1 MSARHRSAH
10 QELLDEGART
20 APEPETAEE
29 RSRRIG
35 LKTGGAAV
43 AGGAAAAAKL
53 GILGKTVL
61 WVIAWHAA
69 INAWRVGLWVGVAAL
84 VAVAIVL
91 LARRRSEADA

>member
-1 MSARHRSAH
+1 MTGRRSAH
-10 QELLDEGART
+10 EEMLDQGART

-29 RSRRIG
+29 RSRRRG

-61 WVIAWHAA
+61 WLIAWHTA
-69 INAWRVGLWVGVAAL
+69 INAWRIGVWAGVAAL
-84 VAVAIVL
+84 VAIAIVL
-91 LARRRSEADA
+91 AVRARSEADA